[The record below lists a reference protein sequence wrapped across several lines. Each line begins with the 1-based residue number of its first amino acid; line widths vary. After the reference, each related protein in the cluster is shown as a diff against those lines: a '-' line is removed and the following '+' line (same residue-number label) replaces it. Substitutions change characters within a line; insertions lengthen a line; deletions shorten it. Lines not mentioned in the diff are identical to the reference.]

1 MTQDSIMTLA
11 AHAVADP
18 LMPAALIPTGGDI
31 AVIARQPIVDAKRG
45 VIGYELLHRRHPGAD
60 AVTEVMT
67 AATDSALM
75 FNALSNIGSDAL
87 FGKKLAFIN
96 CTTETLTGVHLEIVD
111 PERIVLEVP
120 AIEDNAADLIAAA
133 AEALEQ
139 LRMRGFRLAFGAY
152 VLTKPYIAWVAH
164 ASYIKL
170 DLRRLKPETL
180 PAAVRI
186 AGNHQHAQVIAEKVE
201 SAAEFDLLVKL
212 GVKFFQ
218 GYYFERPTTVTA
230 KLANPAYS
238 TVIQLINLVRKE
250 ADPGTIEDLLKR
262 DPTLAF
268 KLLRYINSAGFG
280 LGCEVTSFRHAVMIL
295 GLKKLFRWA
304 ALLLTSIKS
313 GTAPPVV
320 ANFAVTRARFM
331 ELLAAECLPVE
342 DCDNAFLAGVFS
354 LLDVML
360 GVPMEQALENIV
372 LPSDINDA
380 LIERSGVL
388 APFLQLVEACEVAD
402 GEEVAELARSLQLSN
417 EQINRAHLEALSWAE
432 QFVEG

>member
-1 MTQDSIMTLA
+1 MSLA

-18 LMPAALIPTGGDI
+18 MGPAALIPTGGDI

-75 FNALSNIGSDAL
+75 FNALSNIGSEAL
-87 FGKKLAFIN
+87 FGKKLAFVN

-111 PERIVLEVP
+111 PERIVLEIP
-120 AIEDNAADLIAAA
+120 AIEDNAADLIAVT
-133 AEALEQ
+133 AEILEQ

-152 VLTKPYIAWVAH
+152 VLTRPYVSWVPH

-170 DLRRLKPETL
+170 DMRRLKPETL

-201 SAAEFDLLVKL
+201 SAAEFELLVKL

-218 GYYFERPTTVTA
+218 GFYFERPTAVTA

-250 ADPGTIEDLLKR
+250 ADPGTIEELLKR
-262 DPTLAF
+262 DPTLSF

-320 ANFAVTRARFM
+320 ASFAVTRARFM

-402 GEEVAELARSLQLSN
+402 GDEVAELSRSLQLSN

>member
-1 MTQDSIMTLA
+1 MHMD
-11 AHAVADP
+11 AHAQTNP

-45 VIGYELLHRRHPGAD
+45 IIGYELLHRRHPD
-60 AVTEVMT
+60 AEATTEAMT
-67 AATDSALM
+67 AATDAALM
-75 FNALSNIGSDAL
+75 FNALSNIGSEAL
-87 FGKKLAFIN
+87 FGSKLAFIN
-96 CTTETLTGVHLEIVD
+96 CTLETLTGVHLEIVD
-111 PERIVLEVP
+111 PERIVLEIPPVP
-120 AIEDNAADLIAAA
+120 ENA
-133 AEALEQ
+133 AEAIASTASLLEL
-139 LRMRGFRLAFGAY
+139 LRMRGFRLAFGAF
-152 VLTKPYIAWVAH
+152 VLTRPYATWCAL

-170 DLRRLKPETL
+170 DMRKLKPETL

-186 AGNHQHAQVIAEKVE
+186 AGTHAHAQVIAEKVE
-201 SAAEFDLLVKL
+201 SVVEFELLAKL

-218 GYYFERPTTVTA
+218 GFYFERPTAVTA

-238 TVIQLINLVRKE
+238 TVIQLINQVRKE
-250 ADPGTIEDLLKR
+250 ADPATIEELLKR
-262 DPTLAF
+262 DPTLSF

-304 ALLLTSIKS
+304 ALLLTTIKS
-313 GTAPPVV
+313 GTAPPLV

-331 ELLAAECLPVE
+331 ELLAAECLPPE

-360 GVPMEQALENIV
+360 GVPMEQALENLV

-380 LIERSGVL
+380 LIGRDGVL
-388 APFLQLVEACEVAD
+388 APFLQLVEACETAD
-402 GEEVAELARSLQLSN
+402 GDEVAELARALQLSN
-417 EQINRAHLEALSWAE
+417 DQINRAHIQALAWAE
-432 QFVEG
+432 QFGEG

>member
-1 MTQDSIMTLA
+1 MSLA
-11 AHAVADP
+11 AHAVPDP
-18 LMPAALIPTGGDI
+18 MGPAALIATSGDI

-45 VIGYELLHRRHPGAD
+45 LIGYELLHRRHSGTD

-67 AATDSALM
+67 AVTDSALM
-75 FNALSNIGSDAL
+75 FNALSNIGSEAL

-96 CTTETLTGVHLEIVD
+96 CTTDTLTGVHLEIID
-111 PERIVLEVP
+111 PERIVLEIP
-120 AIEDNAADLIAAA
+120 AIEDNAADLIAVT
-133 AEALEQ
+133 AEKLEQ

-152 VLTKPYIAWVAH
+152 ILTRPYVSWVTH

-170 DLRRLKPETL
+170 DMRRLKPETL
-180 PAAVRI
+180 PAVVRI

-201 SAAEFDLLVKL
+201 SAAEFELLVKL

-218 GYYFERPTTVTA
+218 GFYFERPTTVTA

-238 TVIQLINLVRKE
+238 TVIQLINQVRKE
-250 ADPGTIEDLLKR
+250 ADPGIIEDLLKR

-313 GTAPPVV
+313 SNAPPVV
-320 ANFAVTRARFM
+320 ASFAVTRARFM
-331 ELLAAECLPVE
+331 ELLAAECLPQE

-360 GVPMEQALENIV
+360 GVPMEQAIENLV

-380 LIERSGVL
+380 LLERTGLL
-388 APFLQLVEACEVAD
+388 APFLQLVEACEAAD
-402 GEEVAELARSLQLSN
+402 GEEIAELARSLQLSN
-417 EQINRAHLEALSWAE
+417 EQINRAHIDALAWAE
-432 QFVEG
+432 RFTEG

>member
-1 MTQDSIMTLA
+1 MHID
-11 AHAVADP
+11 AHAQTNP
-18 LMPAALIPTGGDI
+18 LVPAALIPTSGDI

-45 VIGYELLHRRHPGAD
+45 IMGYELLHRRHPD
-60 AVTEVMT
+60 AEAATGTMT
-67 AATDSALM
+67 AATDAALM
-75 FNALSNIGSDAL
+75 FNALSNIGSEAL
-87 FGKKLAFIN
+87 FGNKLAFVN
-96 CTTETLTGVHLEIVD
+96 CTIETLTGVHLEIVD

-120 AIEDNAADLIAAA
+120 AIADNPADAIASTGAI
-133 AEALEQ
+133 LEQ
-139 LRMRGFRLAFGAY
+139 LRMRGFRLAFGAF
-152 VLTKPYIAWVAH
+152 VLTRPYAAWCAL

-170 DLRRLKPETL
+170 DMRKLKPETL

-186 AGNHQHAQVIAEKVE
+186 AATHPHAQVIAEKVE
-201 SAAEFDLLVKL
+201 SAVEFELLGKL

-218 GYYFERPTTVTA
+218 GYYFERPTSVAA

-238 TVIQLINLVRKE
+238 TVIQLINQVRKE
-250 ADPGTIEDLLKR
+250 ADPGTIEELLKR
-262 DPTLAF
+262 DPTLSF

-304 ALLLTSIKS
+304 ALLLTTIKS
-313 GTAPPVV
+313 GTAPPLV

-331 ELLAAECLPVE
+331 ELLAAECLPAE

-360 GVPMEQALENIV
+360 GVPMEQALENLV

-380 LIERSGVL
+380 LIERNGVL
-388 APFLQLVEACEVAD
+388 APFLQLVEACEAAD
-402 GEEVAELARSLQLSN
+402 GEEIAELARSLQLSN
-417 EQINRAHLEALSWAE
+417 DQINSAHLGALAWAE
-432 QFVEG
+432 QFTEG